1 MLSEDLEEKNI
12 RLEERISEF
21 IELLENRDAL
31 NQDLVNRNR
40 ELKAKLNSHLTI
52 KNEFE
57 EDESFLIIGLELLLL
72 LKKHRYNQFKNET
85 HWLLLYAAINMLYGD
100 ISGIVKQVGL
110 TSQEMKVCYL
120 TYIGLNNSEQAE
132 ILNLEA
138 NTIKKYKNRIR
149 NKLKIEEH
157 IQLSVYLSLLSEPNN
172 K

>member
-1 MLSEDLEEKNI
+1 MLSKDLEEKNI

-21 IELLENRDAL
+21 IKLLDNRDSL

-40 ELKAKLNSHLTI
+40 ELKAKLNSHFAITS
-52 KNEFE
+52 EFE

-72 LKKHRYNQFKNET
+72 LKKRRYNKLKNEA
-85 HWLLLYAAINMLYGD
+85 HWLPLYAAINILYGD
-100 ISGIVKQVGL
+100 ISDLLSPIGL
-110 TSQEMKVCYL
+110 TPQEMKVCYL
-120 TYIGLNNSEQAE
+120 TYIGLHNSEQAE
-132 ILNLEA
+132 ILSLEA

-157 IQLSVYLSLLSEPNN
+157 TKLSAYLSRLSGQNE